1 MLPDHALL
9 DAGHHVGHAAL
20 QDALLGA
27 HIPEVFP
34 IESGHVQALAGG
46 GRDGLRVARPA
57 QALVP
62 LGAVA
67 GHVQKI
73 VLHAPEGVL
82 EEPVHRGAAGV
93 QRYDLGHGTA
103 QMHGGEVLR
112 PDGMIAVH
120 FHIAKA
126 KEREVGPH
134 LARCPV
140 GDIGKAG
147 DGRAVVFMVEFAV
160 LQDLPRRERDAG
172 ALLQSAGEAHPAGQI
187 LTEVQDRVAL
197 WRADQFLHREAVTFH
212 HRQTHPVLQWPAA
225 LRGYQLR
232 RADNFRLDARVPG
245 LPVIDIG
252 ETDGRA
258 QFLPAL
264 VRGCEQGIALP
275 QLRDGVEPVAVE
287 IRIAALK
294 AQTALKPALAQ
305 GDDQAVLPFP
315 QQRRHVIGLDSQM
328 EVIGVIAGGQVL
340 FADLLAVQ
348 IDLVDA
354 QTAEIEPRRAF
365 PLFTGKTP
373 AQQGGIP
380 ILRGADPAG
389 RPGLVPLA
397 GLEKGGGLGV
407 LSVRGPDAKRIV
419 VARPGKQSQR
429 HGPAEAVGRGR
440 PAAVEDGLSRRADAQ
455 GNRAYFAPLPLRGP
469 GKNRLLHGEAQGLGQ
484 IADAQIVQLHSSLL
498 NFRCIAPSPSTL

>member
-1 MLPDHALL
+1 
-9 DAGHHVGHAAL
+9 
-20 QDALLGA
+20 
-27 HIPEVFP
+27 
-34 IESGHVQALAGG
+34 
-46 GRDGLRVARPA
+46 
-57 QALVP
+57 
-62 LGAVA
+62 
-67 GHVQKI
+67 
-73 VLHAPEGVL
+73 
-82 EEPVHRGAAGV
+82 
-93 QRYDLGHGTA
+93 
-103 QMHGGEVLR
+103 MHGGEVLR

-160 LQDLPRRERDAG
+160 LQDLPRREGDAG

-225 LRGYQLR
+225 LRGCQLR

-258 QFLPAL
+258 QFLPVL

-294 AQTALKPALAQ
+294 AQTALEPALAQ
-305 GDDQAVLPFP
+305 GDDQAVFPLP
-315 QQRRHVIGLDSQM
+315 QQRRHVVGLDRQV
-328 EVIGVIAGGQVL
+328 EIIGVITGGQVL
-340 FADLLAVQ
+340 GTDLLAVQ
-348 IDLVDA
+348 IDLADT
-354 QTAEIEPRRAF
+354 QTAEIEPRGPL
-365 PLFTGKTP
+365 PLFTEK
-373 AQQGGIP
+373 ALSQQRGVP
-380 ILRGADPAG
+380 ILRGADPAA
-389 RPGLVPLA
+389 RPGLVPFA
-397 GLEKGGGLGV
+397 GLEGGGSLGALAV
-407 LSVRGPDAKRIV
+407 HSPDGQSIV
-419 VARPGKQSQR
+419 IACPRKKPQR
-429 HGPAEAVGRGR
+429 HRPAEAVGRR
-440 PAAVEDGLSRRADAQ
+440 SFAAVVDGLSF
-455 GNRAYFAPLPLRGP
+455 GAYFQRGPKLPAGSFLHGP
-469 GKNRLLHGEAQGLGQ
+469 GKDRLLHGKAQGLGQ
-484 IADAQIVQLHSSLL
+484 MADAQIVQIHSSLL
-498 NFRCIAPSPSTL
+498 NFRSAAHPPST